1 MARSDDWQRMVRGEP
16 YCSLA
21 PDLLQQRELIRQ
33 RSAQFNRAPS
43 KGHLKRLFEQ
53 FESVGEQCFIEA
65 GLFVDY
71 GSQMTLGRAVY
82 INAHCV
88 FLDSAPIRID
98 DEVLIGPAAQF
109 YTAQH
114 ALDAEARAKGLMW
127 AEPIHIKTRA
137 WIGGGAIIL
146 PGITIGVGAVVAA
159 GSVVTRDVADG
170 ALVKGN
176 PAH

>member
-1 MARSDDWQRMVRGEP
+1 MARSDDWQRMIRGEGFN
-16 YCSLA
+16 SLA

-53 FESVGEQCFIEA
+53 FESVGEQCFVEA
-65 GLFVDY
+65 GIFVDY

-88 FLDSAPIRID
+88 FLDSASICID

-109 YTAQH
+109 YTVQH
-114 ALDAEARAKGLMW
+114 ALDAQARANGVQW
-127 AEPIHIKTRA
+127 AQPIHIKQRA

-146 PGITIGVGAVVAA
+146 PGVTVGVGAVVAA
-159 GSVVTRDVADG
+159 GSVVTRDVLDG

-176 PAH
+176 PAR

>member
-1 MARSDDWQRMVRGEP
+1 MPRSDDWQRMIRGEQFNA
-16 YCSLA
+16 LA

-53 FESVGEQCFIEA
+53 FESVGEQCFVEA
-65 GLFVDY
+65 GIFVDY
-71 GSQMTLGRAVY
+71 GSQMSLGRAVY

-88 FLDSAPIRID
+88 FLDSAPIRIE

-109 YTAQH
+109 YTIQH
-114 ALDAEARAKGLMW
+114 AQDVQARANGVQW
-127 AEPIHIKTRA
+127 AEPIHIKQRA

-146 PGITIGVGAVVAA
+146 PGVTVGVGAVVAA
-159 GSVVTRDVADG
+159 GSVVTRDVPDG

-176 PAH
+176 PAR